1 MKKITFFDEEK
12 YMYLTSNLF
21 IIPSL
26 YGFYKNFYKLSLLNF
41 LSTIITTNFWR
52 TGKNDIYRKID
63 LLYQPINAAIFFSYG
78 NFNVKNY
85 YILTLGNFFFMNGL
99 YFFKRSHDEYKKYN
113 RFWYLNHLVFHLS
126 MVSANILTYMA
137 SS

>member
-26 YGFYKNFYKLSLLNF
+26 YGFYKNFYKLSFLNF
-41 LSTIITTNFWR
+41 LSTIITSNFWR

-113 RFWYLNHLVFHLS
+113 RFWYFNHLVFHLS
-126 MVSANILTYMA
+126 MISANLLTYM
-137 SS
+137 SSI

>member
-41 LSTIITTNFWR
+41 LSTIITSNFWR
-52 TGKNDIYRKID
+52 TG
-63 LLYQPINAAIFFSYG
+63 
-78 NFNVKNY
+78 
-85 YILTLGNFFFMNGL
+85 
-99 YFFKRSHDEYKKYN
+99 
-113 RFWYLNHLVFHLS
+113 
-126 MVSANILTYMA
+126 
-137 SS
+137 

>member
-1 MKKITFFDEEK
+1 MKKITFFGEEK

-26 YGFYKNFYKLSLLNF
+26 YGFYKNFYKLSLLNL
-41 LSTIITTNFWR
+41 LSTIITSNFWR

-63 LLYQPINAAIFFSYG
+63 LIYQPINAIIFFSYA
-78 NFNVKNY
+78 NFNVKNHY
-85 YILTLGNFFFMNGL
+85 KLTLGNFFFINGL

-113 RFWYLNHLVFHLS
+113 RFWYFNHLIFHLS
-126 MVSANILTYMA
+126 MISANILTYMA
-137 SS
+137 SV